1 MTHEHITVMKQCIY
15 LQMTSF
21 FFMLSSRK
29 NQNFQRILRYIE
41 GRYSYKK
48 LKCIQLETIVLSQ
61 KKVETNQ
68 DQYLKEVV
76 KFFQLLYVSIWKSS
90 VSSAA
95 LRGEILGIFVD
106 SIHYCLV
113 QVNRAEQTLIKIL
126 QNNQCVSETETAA
139 FL

>member
-29 NQNFQRILRYIE
+29 NQNFRGILRYIE

-76 KFFQLLYVSIWKSS
+76 KFFQLDFFMCQFGKVLFPQLLWEAKFLEY
-90 VSSAA
+90 
-95 LRGEILGIFVD
+95 L
-106 SIHYCLV
+106 
-113 QVNRAEQTLIKIL
+113 LIVFTI
-126 QNNQCVSETETAA
+126 V
-139 FL
+139 